1 MILVRLVRTPC
12 ITICHVPRTP
22 APPTICRTCGEVVP
36 REGRG
41 RPRTTHYPA
50 CPPKTAPALPPEFS
64 SPADLLRNGAGFL
77 SGDQLGKVIR
87 MDAPRP
93 DRITFPPVEPSAV
106 HDPDPASA
114 RDPNEHYEPGP
125 IEQKLLDDMATMTTT
140 NPLAGV
146 LGQAAIRCAR
156 AADLADPADYKAVL
170 APLKELRSLV
180 VEMTKTAS
188 GGDDDE
194 EGQPDTVFGW
204 GNPQVVNAPAV

>member
-1 MILVRLVRTPC
+1 MLPC
-12 ITICHVPRTP
+12 R
-22 APPTICRTCGEVVP
+22 RCGKPIE
-36 REGRG
+36 RQGRG
-41 RPRTTHYPA
+41 RPRVQHDV
-50 CPPKTAPALPPEFS
+50 CPGEPDPDDLPEFVPQGIPGPPFS
-64 SPADLLRNGAGFL
+64 SPLLADVRTREPAPVLEAGDILKYGRGLF
-77 SGDQLGKVIR
+77 SV
-87 MDAPRP
+87 
-93 DRITFPPVEPSAV
+93 PVEPSAV
-106 HDPDPASA
+106 HDPGPA
-114 RDPNEHYEPGP
+114 RDPNQPYTPGP

-204 GNPQVVNAPAV
+204 GNPEVVNAPAV